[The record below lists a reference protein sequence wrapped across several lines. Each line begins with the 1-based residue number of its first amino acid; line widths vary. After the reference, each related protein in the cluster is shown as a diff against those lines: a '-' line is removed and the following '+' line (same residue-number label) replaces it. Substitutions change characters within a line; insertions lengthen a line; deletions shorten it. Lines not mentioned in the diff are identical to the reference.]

1 MFTLLTIGQTES
13 NLTNIQHRVLM
24 ELPLAV
30 FYEFKKQH
38 VNHFSFFKPHK
49 RKCFPFQ
56 VHELQRLFK
65 KHQKFELSYVISYS
79 TSRLKK

>member
-13 NLTNIQHRVLM
+13 NLTNTQHRVLM

-38 VNHFSFFKPHK
+38 VDHLSFFKPHK

-65 KHQKFELSYVISYS
+65 KHQNLSYFM
-79 TSRLKK
+79 